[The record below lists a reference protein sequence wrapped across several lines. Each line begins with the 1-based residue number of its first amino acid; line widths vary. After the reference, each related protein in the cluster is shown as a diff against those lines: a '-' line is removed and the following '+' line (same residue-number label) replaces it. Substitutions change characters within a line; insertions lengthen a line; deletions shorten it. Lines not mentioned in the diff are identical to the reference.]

1 MEEDYGN
8 VFRKACLIQ
17 LSTSVWMGSKML
29 EQTLMN
35 KVSQNSEWLR
45 GRKFLINPELLGPL
59 HTSSHQARNIVLQ
72 YSLPFPITSL
82 YLIPKESL
90 AYVDEHLTYQK
101 ELFQQKA
108 KAFIGTYELAI
119 AEAKKNLGSLF
130 NVEDYPVDI
139 STRFNFAWRFLTLD
153 IPGKGSILSPE
164 VYEREKG
171 KFLDMMEEARTMSAV
186 ALREE
191 FADIVT
197 GLVDRLNGNGG
208 HPKTIKSSMFNKL
221 HEFLDELTT
230 KNIFDDE
237 KLVELAN
244 IAKGAI
250 SGTSPY
256 SMTYNQ
262 EAKEQMKT
270 AMGILKNSIMDSI
283 EDIPKRK
290 IRLALAA

>member
-1 MEEDYGN
+1 MEEDYQN
-8 VFRKACLIQ
+8 VFQKACLIQ
-17 LSTSVWMGSKML
+17 LSTGIWMGSKML
-29 EQTLMN
+29 DQTLMT

-59 HTSSHQARNIVLQ
+59 HTSAHQARNLVQQ

-90 AYVDEHLTYQK
+90 AFVDERLAYQK
-101 ELFQQKA
+101 ALFQEKT

-119 AEAKKNLGSLF
+119 SEAKKNLGNLF
-130 NVEDYPVDI
+130 NAMDYPVDI
-139 STRFNFAWRFLTLD
+139 TSKFKFEWRFLTLD

-197 GLVDRLNGNGG
+197 SLVDKLN
-208 HPKTIKSSMFNKL
+208 
-221 HEFLDELTT
+221 
-230 KNIFDDE
+230 
-237 KLVELAN
+237 
-244 IAKGAI
+244 
-250 SGTSPY
+250 SGTGQAYPAVDVLSELRR
-256 SMTYNQ
+256 METW
-262 EAKEQMKT
+262 AT
-270 AMGILKNSIMDSI
+270 ANPVHRKSNWQRFIVNWLTSSQDRALRGGPNGPPEGEGSLDRWLKKHSTTS
-283 EDIPKRK
+283 
-290 IRLALAA
+290 

>member
-1 MEEDYGN
+1 MEEDYQN
-8 VFRKACLIQ
+8 VFQKACLIQ

-29 EQTLMN
+29 DQTLMT

-59 HTSSHQARNIVLQ
+59 HTSTHQARNLVQQ

-90 AYVDEHLTYQK
+90 AFVDERLTYQK
-101 ELFQQKA
+101 ALFQHKA
-108 KAFIGTYELAI
+108 DAFIGTYELAI
-119 AEAKKNLGSLF
+119 SEAKRNLGSLF
-130 NVEDYPVDI
+130 NEADYPVDI
-139 STRFNFAWRFLTLD
+139 SSKFKFEWRFLTLD

-191 FADIVT
+191 FAGIVSS
-197 GLVDRLNGNGG
+197 LVERLNSNGG
-208 HPKTIKSSMFNKL
+208 QPKTIKSSMFNKL
-221 HEFLDELTT
+221 HEFIAELST

-237 KLVELAN
+237 KLMELAI
-244 IAKGAI
+244 IARDTI
-250 SGTSPY
+250 SGISPY
-256 SMTYNQ
+256 GMTYNQ
-262 EAKEQMKT
+262 DVKDRMKT
-270 AMGILKNSIMDSI
+270 AMNTLKESIMESI
-283 EDIPKRK
+283 EDLPRRK
-290 IRLALAA
+290 IRLAVAA